1 MLPPNMQS
9 FRAAYNLMHTRYANR
24 REAADTM
31 HKLNN
36 AEYMDNERMNQWAS
50 RSVSQPANETNI
62 ANQPI

>member
-36 AEYMDNERMNQWAS
+36 AEYIDNERMNQ
-50 RSVSQPANETNI
+50 
-62 ANQPI
+62 

>member
-36 AEYMDNERMNQWAS
+36 AEYMDNEPAS
-50 RSVSQPANETNI
+50 QSASQPTK
-62 ANQPI
+62 PT